1 MHSTPPPARVRRL
14 PAPFAISVAI
24 AVGVPVALAGC
35 GSEQPVRTATSPVA
49 ETSTTATPEQ
59 QRGNADGTGRPGPPP
74 AAVEVADGR
83 VPDGV
88 TVFDDGYP
96 AVNRLDP
103 DLLGALREAAAEA
116 RGDGVD
122 VHLNSGWRSAAYQEQ
137 LLAEA
142 VVQHGSAAEAARW
155 VATPETSSHVTGDA
169 VDLGGADATSWL
181 ARHGD
186 AYGLCRVYDNEP
198 WHFELRPAAVDVG
211 CPPAYADP
219 TEDPRMQP

>member
-1 MHSTPPPARVRRL
+1 MRSTRPPARVRRV
-14 PAPFAISVAI
+14 PAPFVVSVVV
-24 AVGVPVALAGC
+24 AVAASVVLAGC
-35 GSEQPVRTATSPVA
+35 GSDQPVLTSTSPVA

-59 QRGNADGTGRPGPPP
+59 QHESPDGAGLPGPPP
-74 AAVEVADGR
+74 AAVDVADGR

-88 TVFDDGYP
+88 TVSDDGYP

-103 DLLGALREAAAEA
+103 ALLGALREAAADA

-122 VHLNSGWRSAAYQEQ
+122 VYLNSGWRSAAYQEQ

-155 VATPETSSHVTGDA
+155 VATPETSSHVTGEA

-181 ARHGD
+181 ARYGD
-186 AYGLCRVYDNEP
+186 AYGLCRVYGNEP
-198 WHFELRPAAVDVG
+198 WHFELRPAAVDDG
-211 CPPAYADP
+211 CPPVYADP
-219 TEDPRMQP
+219 TEDPRMRP